1 MDAAGP
7 TTFEVTN
14 GGREKRAILALWDA
28 AVAAHRDY
36 WAARDTRS
44 LTDEI
49 KDADRKAAVAF
60 IQALGEHG
68 PDGVAT
74 GR

>member
-1 MDAAGP
+1 MTP
-7 TTFEVTN
+7 KE
-14 GGREKRAILALWDA
+14 ILALWDR

>member
-1 MDAAGP
+1 MTP
-7 TTFEVTN
+7 KEII
-14 GGREKRAILALWDA
+14 EKWDA

-36 WAARDTRS
+36 WAARNTRS
-44 LTDEI
+44 LTGEI